1 MMQEIFN
8 NFLCSNLF
16 DKLPLFLKKKFRKI
30 SNSYFCVTNKNKL
43 PRKNYTAK
51 FSSNYQQFIID
62 NFKSKNYVSK
72 NSFNNLRKTLL
83 KKKIKKL
90 NLLDFGAGDINTYLE
105 IKNIKD
111 LEYFYFDLPDRNKI
125 ISKISKRNNFKNIK
139 VINNFNF
146 TKNKFNFAFFGSS
159 IGYSNNY
166 KNILDKI
173 IKANCKYVLFSGIT
187 FFQNNKTRDEH
198 VVAKQLNII
207 PKINFVFFFNKTIF
221 INFFKKKNYR
231 VIFCKKNQFKKINYK
246 NLLFFSKK
254 IEYCDI
260 FFEKE

>member
-1 MMQEIFN
+1 MQEIFN
-8 NFLCSNLF
+8 NFLCSDLF

-30 SNSYFCVTNKNKL
+30 SNSYFCITNKNKL
-43 PRKNYTAK
+43 PKKNYTAK
-51 FSSNYQQFIID
+51 FSGKYQQFIID

-72 NSFNNLRKTLL
+72 NSFNNLRKILL
-83 KKKIKKL
+83 KKKLKKI

-105 IKNIKD
+105 IRNIKN

-125 ISKISKRNNFKNIK
+125 INKITKRNNFKNIK

-146 TKNKFNFAFFGSS
+146 IRNKFDFAFFGSS

-166 KNILDKI
+166 ENILDKI
-173 IKANCKYVLFSGIT
+173 TKGNCKYVLFSGIT
-187 FFQNNKTRDEH
+187 FFQNNKTGYKY

-207 PKINFVFFFNKTIF
+207 PKINFVYFFNKKVF
-221 INFFKKKNYR
+221 INFFKKKKYKI
-231 VIFCKKNQFKKINYK
+231 IFCKKNQFKKISYK

-260 FFEKE
+260 LFEKE

>member
-1 MMQEIFN
+1 MQEVFN
-8 NFLCSNLF
+8 NFLCSDLF

-30 SNSYFCVTNKNKL
+30 SNSYFCITNKNKL
-43 PRKNYTAK
+43 PKKNYTAK
-51 FSSNYQQFIID
+51 FSGKYQQFIID
-62 NFKSKNYVSK
+62 NFKSTNYVSK
-72 NSFNNLRKTLL
+72 NSFNNLKKILL
-83 KKKIKKL
+83 KKKLKKI

-105 IKNIKD
+105 IRNIKN

-125 ISKISKRNNFKNIK
+125 INKITKRNNFRNIN

-166 KNILDKI
+166 ENILDKI
-173 IKANCKYVLFSGIT
+173 TKVNCKYVLFSGIT
-187 FFQNNKTRDEH
+187 FFQNNKTRDKY

-207 PKINFVFFFNKTIF
+207 PKINFVFFFNKKVF
-221 INFFKKKNYR
+221 INFFKKKKYKI
-231 VIFCKKNQFKKINYK
+231 IFCKKNQFKKISYK